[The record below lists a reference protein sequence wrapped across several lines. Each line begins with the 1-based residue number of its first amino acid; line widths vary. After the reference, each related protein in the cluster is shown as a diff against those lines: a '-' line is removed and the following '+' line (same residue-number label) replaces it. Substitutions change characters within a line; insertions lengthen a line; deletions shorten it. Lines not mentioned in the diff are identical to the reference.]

1 MVLGGVV
8 KLLADEVTEQ
18 EVSLLAR
25 GFGGWEFHILY
36 PHVSKVVPLS
46 FPLFPKY
53 IPRLSLVSVHSIVE
67 SKWALLS
74 ERLV

>member
-1 MVLGGVV
+1 MLLGIVV
-8 KLLADEVTEQ
+8 RLLADKVIEQ
-18 EVSLLAR
+18 EVSLLTC

-36 PHVSKVVPLS
+36 PHVCKVVPIS
-46 FPLFPKY
+46 FLLFPKY
-53 IPRLSLVSVHSIVE
+53 TLLLVWVHGIVE